1 MRSIKIIADSG
12 SNLNERLCR
21 EIDAVSVPLTLTV
34 DGRDF
39 VDTFDLDVAEF
50 LEAVE
55 ASPNVARSACPSPA
69 AYAQEYEG
77 ADEVYVFTLSSKLSG
92 SYQSAMA
99 GKELAKNS
107 ENVHVFDSKSACGGP
122 ALQAIK
128 LRSLLDQGL
137 SKSEVIKQMT
147 DFIQNMQT
155 LFVLEDL
162 NPMIKNGR
170 MNKLVGK
177 LVMAM
182 QIRPIL
188 AGEDGEVVQLDKA
201 RGTKAAHRRLAEIAA
216 ERFRGE
222 DSSLAVISHCF
233 NEEGALNLKAML
245 EEKCS
250 FKRIIIEQTNGLNT
264 LYAARKGLVLCF

>member
-99 GKELAKNS
+99 GKELAKNG
-107 ENVHVFDSKSACGGP
+107 ENVHVFDSKSACGGA

-245 EEKCS
+245 EEKCR

>member
-99 GKELAKNS
+99 LSLIHISGR
-107 ENVHVFDSKSACGGP
+107 
-122 ALQAIK
+122 LQAGAE
-128 LRSLLDQGL
+128 LLACAGGAAAGGFFGPVP
-137 SKSEVIKQMT
+137 E
-147 DFIQNMQT
+147 N
-155 LFVLEDL
+155 LFA
-162 NPMIKNGR
+162 KH
-170 MNKLVGK
+170 
-177 LVMAM
+177 
-182 QIRPIL
+182 
-188 AGEDGEVVQLDKA
+188 
-201 RGTKAAHRRLAEIAA
+201 HRR
-216 ERFRGE
+216 G
-222 DSSLAVISHCF
+222 D
-233 NEEGALNLKAML
+233 G
-245 EEKCS
+245 
-250 FKRIIIEQTNGLNT
+250 
-264 LYAARKGLVLCF
+264 AARCLLGYIPYGRGQRCV

>member
-1 MRSIKIIADSG
+1 M
-12 SNLNERLCR
+12 
-21 EIDAVSVPLTLTV
+21 
-34 DGRDF
+34 
-39 VDTFDLDVAEF
+39 
-50 LEAVE
+50 
-55 ASPNVARSACPSPA
+55 
-69 AYAQEYEG
+69 
-77 ADEVYVFTLSSKLSG
+77 
-92 SYQSAMA
+92 
-99 GKELAKNS
+99 
-107 ENVHVFDSKSACGGP
+107 
-122 ALQAIK
+122 
-128 LRSLLDQGL
+128 
-137 SKSEVIKQMT
+137 IKQMT

>member
-99 GKELAKNS
+99 GKELAKNG

-170 MNKLVGK
+170 MNKLW
-177 LVMAM
+177 A
-182 QIRPIL
+182 
-188 AGEDGEVVQLDKA
+188 
-201 RGTKAAHRRLAEIAA
+201 
-216 ERFRGE
+216 
-222 DSSLAVISHCF
+222 SW
-233 NEEGALNLKAML
+233 
-245 EEKCS
+245 
-250 FKRIIIEQTNGLNT
+250 
-264 LYAARKGLVLCF
+264 

>member
-39 VDTFDLDVAEF
+39 VETFDLDVAEF

-55 ASPNVARSACPSPA
+55 ASPNVARSAARRRQPRRRTRGRRRSVCIHAVEQAVRLLPVC
-69 AYAQEYEG
+69 YGREG
-77 ADEVYVFTLSSKLSG
+77 TG
-92 SYQSAMA
+92 QN
-99 GKELAKNS
+99 GK
-107 ENVHVFDSKSACGGP
+107 NVHVFDSKSACGGP